1 MKKNLLLSFLLIP
14 FFMFSSNS
22 LFRNDWKTA
31 LKEAKKSKKRV
42 FFVFHT
48 DWCPHC
54 RMLFKT
60 TLKDKKMLDYFKKE
74 NYMLI
79 EVNPEK
85 DKVAE
90 STFKVYGYPTT
101 IVFEK
106 TGEEIDRILGYKTT
120 EQMIKILEGFKI
132 GKGTLKDYLNRYRK
146 EKNNFKLMSDI
157 ATKYIARAEFA
168 KAIDILDKLI
178 AKAKGKDEKMEKEG
192 YDKKAYAYYKWKK
205 FNKAAEVLLSIKDKF
220 SEKDGKDA
228 LFGAAYY
235 YERGN
240 NKKKAIEVYKEII
253 RRFPN
258 SSEAKKIREKIK
270 KLSENS

>member
-1 MKKNLLLSFLLIP
+1 
-14 FFMFSSNS
+14 MFSTNS
-22 LFRNDWKTA
+22 VFRNDWKTA
-31 LKEAKKSKKRV
+31 LKDAKKGKNRV

-74 NYMLI
+74 NYVLI

-101 IVFEK
+101 IVFDK
-106 TGEEIDRILGYKTT
+106 KGDEIDRILGYLTT
-120 EQMIKILEGFKI
+120 EQMIKTLEGFKI
-132 GKGTLKDYLNRYRK
+132 GKGTLKDYLKRYKK
-146 EKNNFKLMSDI
+146 EKNNLKLMNDI
-157 ATKYIARAEFA
+157 ATKYIARADFA
-168 KAIDILDKLI
+168 KAIKILDELI

-192 YDKKAYAYYKWKK
+192 FNQKAYAYYKWKK
-205 FNKAAEVLLSIKDKF
+205 FEKAAAVLLSIKDRF
-220 SEKDGKDA
+220 SEKDRKDA

-235 YERGN
+235 FEKGK
-240 NKKKAIEVYKEII
+240 NKKKAIEVYKELIK
-253 RRFPN
+253 RFPD
-258 SSEAKKIREKIK
+258 SPEARKIKEKIK